1 MALHEAPPLTLV
13 VTRRETLCDDIV
25 AFELRLPD
33 GAELPAFEAGAH
45 IDLHLPAAD
54 DAPGAIPRRRSYS
67 LCNPPGERGRYLIA
81 VQREATGRG
90 GSAWLH
96 AHLQAGD
103 RIGVS
108 APRNLFA
115 LRPAPRHLLLAG
127 GIGLTPL
134 LAMAEVLWAAGQH
147 FELHICVRSA
157 QRLPFARRLL
167 EAPWS
172 GCVQVHADDADPAL
186 DLAAL
191 LAQQGADTLAYCCG
205 PAGFMAAVQRAADDA
220 GWPAERVVV
229 EHFAAP
235 PPPAAAAVEPG
246 HFELDWAPTGQRLS
260 VGPADSVARVLLAAG
275 IELPISCEQ
284 GICGQCCL
292 QVVAGEADHRDLVYG
307 THEHD
312 VERRFTPCCS
322 RAHSPR
328 LSLAPLGWAAPG
340 WTAPG

>member
-1 MALHEAPPLTLV
+1 
-13 VTRRETLCDDIV
+13 
-25 AFELRLPD
+25 
-33 GAELPAFEAGAH
+33 
-45 IDLHLPAAD
+45 
-54 DAPGAIPRRRSYS
+54 
-67 LCNPPGERGRYLIA
+67 
-81 VQREATGRG
+81 
-90 GSAWLH
+90 
-96 AHLQAGD
+96 
-103 RIGVS
+103 
-108 APRNLFA
+108 
-115 LRPAPRHLLLAG
+115 
-127 GIGLTPL
+127 
-134 LAMAEVLWAAGQH
+134 
-147 FELHICVRSA
+147 
-157 QRLPFARRLL
+157 
-167 EAPWS
+167 
-172 GCVQVHADDADPAL
+172 
-186 DLAAL
+186 
-191 LAQQGADTLAYCCG
+191 
-205 PAGFMAAVQRAADDA
+205 MAAVQRAADDA

-260 VGPADSVARVLLAAG
+260 VGPTDSVARVLLAAG